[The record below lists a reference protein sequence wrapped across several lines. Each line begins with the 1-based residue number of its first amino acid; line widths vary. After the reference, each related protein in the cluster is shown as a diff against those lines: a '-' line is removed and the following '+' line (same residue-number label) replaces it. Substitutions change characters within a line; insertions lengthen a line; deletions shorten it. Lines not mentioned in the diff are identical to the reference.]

1 MCFLKGE
8 KNILGTELVNCSSLP
23 LTGFYR
29 DGIQSR
35 WLDGVERSAYGRRV
49 KVTRA
54 NNGCRNREPGGVHG
68 RHLGGYQ
75 SKARPDLWVRRLR
88 VE

>member
-29 DGIQSR
+29 DGLCKAFANDPGEHTVCAKLTEKFLLISMCKI
-35 WLDGVERSAYGRRV
+35 GYIRV
-49 KVTRA
+49 IT
-54 NNGCRNREPGGVHG
+54 
-68 RHLGGYQ
+68 
-75 SKARPDLWVRRLR
+75 
-88 VE
+88 